1 VAARLY
7 QDNQRRLEEI
17 LRLEKMLLDEL
28 ERNGLISLPQP
39 GAFVPVEE
47 LVRGMRS
54 KKPERVLEAIKSSR

>member
-28 ERNGLISLPQP
+28 ERNGFISLPQRA
-39 GAFVPVEE
+39 AFVPVEE
-47 LVRGMRS
+47 LLGDMRS
-54 KKPERVLEAIKSSR
+54 KKLERVLNAKNLSR